1 MTSKREQLECLLLTI
16 GRPRQWI
23 DGPPHLSPA
32 ERFAA
37 AVSARRVWAEK
48 NPDLERRHHEVVAQ
62 LNTLIE
68 VEEQQRQEANEIARI
83 SDGLDAAGIGARNLE
98 ALEAG
103 LDPTDAVQAVEEFIQ
118 GRRTF
123 LLLTG
128 SPGTG
133 KSVAACIAVRR
144 AVEHRRGAL
153 FARAVEVSRLSLF
166 DHDGKVTVARM
177 RRVSMLVIDDLGV
190 EGLNDGWRSTFED
203 VLDARY
209 QERLDTVMTSNLDVA
224 AFKLRYGAR
233 VIDRIRHDGAI
244 VSCGSESLR
253 KRGAA

>member
-1 MTSKREQLECLLLTI
+1 MTSEREQLEARLLSI

-23 DGPPHLSPA
+23 EGPPHLSPA
-32 ERFAA
+32 ERFAL
-37 AVSARRVWAEK
+37 AVKARKDWAER
-48 NPDLERRHHEVVAQ
+48 NPQLEREHHEVVAR
-62 LNTLIE
+62 LNAVIE
-68 VEEQQRQEANEIARI
+68 ADEQRRQEANEITRI
-83 SDGLDAAGIGARNLE
+83 CDGMEAAGIGGRNLA

-103 LDPTDAVQAVEEFIQ
+103 LDATDAVKAVEEFIA

-133 KSVAACIAVRR
+133 KSVAACVAVRR
-144 AVEHRRGAL
+144 AIEHRRGAM

-166 DHDGKVTVARM
+166 DGDGKATVARM
-177 RRVSMLVIDDLGV
+177 RRVSLLVIDDLGV
-190 EGLNDGWRSTFED
+190 EGLNDGWRATFED

-224 AFKLRYGAR
+224 GFKLRYGAR
-233 VIDRIRHDGAI
+233 VTDRIRHDGAI
-244 VSCGSESLR
+244 VSCGSESMR